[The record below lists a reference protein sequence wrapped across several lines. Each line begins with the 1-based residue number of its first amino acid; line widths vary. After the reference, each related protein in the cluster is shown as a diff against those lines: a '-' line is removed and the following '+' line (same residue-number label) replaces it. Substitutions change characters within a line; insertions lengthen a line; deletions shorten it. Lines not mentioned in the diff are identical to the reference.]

1 MFGRYYRD
9 AYNFACTILHIL
21 RQNLGSSGILLV
33 HYLYLHNKILM
44 KEYAT
49 KLKHIPFIWV
59 IGGLDFLNT
68 RCGFSW

>member
-1 MFGRYYRD
+1 
-9 AYNFACTILHIL
+9 
-21 RQNLGSSGILLV
+21 
-33 HYLYLHNKILM
+33 M